1 MTIGLSVVTFVA
13 VLLVALKKMKSTP
26 AVFLGLTLVMVY
38 FLNWTLALF
47 HSVPQSLAWLAA
59 IRVNNDYF
67 AKMFGKV
74 DKGKRRVDFSK
85 DIQFQNGDLRLQ
97 HQEDGT
103 KRLLLVFPAKK
114 TTVVYGR
121 SGSGKTTILKLI
133 LKKLIPQKGTI
144 TVGNV
149 SLQDVHRQTLR
160 SNVGFSNQNTILFD
174 DTIRENF
181 RYGNGATDKEIDAFV
196 KKYDVGALFKNG
208 IDVSAGKMACTAAK
222 ACRRLCRSRA
232 SLLNKKT
239 PIMIFDEP
247 FAGLDEKT
255 QTRVLKMLREGT
267 AKKTVVII
275 SHQEITKQLADKIV
289 DMAALAQ

>member
-1 MTIGLSVVTFVA
+1 MTYAYNTKKT
-13 VLLVALKKMKSTP
+13 VLK
-26 AVFLGLTLVMVY
+26 
-38 FLNWTLALF
+38 
-47 HSVPQSLAWLAA
+47 
-59 IRVNNDYF
+59 
-67 AKMFGKV
+67 
-74 DKGKRRVDFSK
+74 DFS
-85 DIQFQNGDLRLQ
+85 
-97 HQEDGT
+97 
-103 KRLLLVFPAKK
+103 LVFPAKK

-121 SGSGKTTILKLI
+121 SGSGKTTILKLM

-149 SLQDVHRQTLR
+149 PLQDIHRQTLR

-181 RYGNGATDKEIDAFV
+181 RYGTGQPT
-196 KKYDVGALFKNG
+196 KKSMPSSRSTTLVRSSRTA
-208 IDVSAGKMACTAAK
+208 STCRRAKMACTAAK
-222 ACRRLCRSRA
+222 ACRKGWIARV
-232 SLLNKKT
+232 LLNKKT

>member
-1 MTIGLSVVTFVA
+1 M
-13 VLLVALKKMKSTP
+13 
-26 AVFLGLTLVMVY
+26 
-38 FLNWTLALF
+38 
-47 HSVPQSLAWLAA
+47 
-59 IRVNNDYF
+59 
-67 AKMFGKV
+67 
-74 DKGKRRVDFSK
+74 
-85 DIQFQNGDLRLQ
+85 
-97 HQEDGT
+97 
-103 KRLLLVFPAKK
+103 
-114 TTVVYGR
+114 YGR

-208 IDVSAGKMACTAAK
+208 IDVSAGKNGLHSSKGMQKIVSIA
-222 ACRRLCRSRA
+222 RV
-232 SLLNKKT
+232 LLNKKT